1 VTAPNPSDEP
11 RRSRFWRGVL
21 TIAVLGMVAMWV
33 YVLYLAF
40 GPGRAPSPD
49 RLEDPAFA
57 TAAQARCREALDV
70 VAELPA
76 AQDTATAAERA
87 DVLDEANESF
97 EDMLDDLTELGARI
111 PPGEDREIVSEWL
124 ADWRIYVDDRRD
136 FADALRTD
144 ERSRLLVTAK
154 GGQQITD
161 YINEFAKD
169 NQMPACGSPID
180 A

>member
-1 VTAPNPSDEP
+1 MTAPSPVDRP
-11 RRSRFWRGVL
+11 QRSRFWRGVL
-21 TIAVLGMVAMWV
+21 TIAIVGMVAMWG
-33 YVLYLAF
+33 YVLYLAS
-40 GPGRAPSPD
+40 GPGRAASPD
-49 RLEDPAFA
+49 RLEDPTFA
-57 TAAQARCREALDV
+57 AAAQVRCRAALDV

-76 AQDTATAAERA
+76 AQDAPTAGARA
-87 DVLDEANESF
+87 DVLDDANASF
-97 EDMLDDLTELGARI
+97 DEMLDDLTELGDRI
-111 PPGEDREIVSEWL
+111 PPGEDREIVAEWI
-124 ADWRIYVDDRRD
+124 ADWRVYVEDRRA

-144 ERSRLLVTAK
+144 EFSRLLVTAK